1 MGMGCD
7 GFTWHNSNK
16 AHKPLT
22 CIGLFVRVKH
32 EKKVCLQQ
40 KASGNYDYSAL
51 KRNIQDF
58 LAPSFVQ
65 FQFLC
70 LLFSALPCS
79 FFAHVRTQHD
89 KNLRNHPTDF

>member
-7 GFTWHNSNK
+7 GFAWHNSNK

-32 EKKVCLQQ
+32 GKKVCLQQ

-51 KRNIQDF
+51 KLNI
-58 LAPSFVQ
+58 
-65 FQFLC
+65 
-70 LLFSALPCS
+70 
-79 FFAHVRTQHD
+79 
-89 KNLRNHPTDF
+89 